1 MSNMNQSN
9 MKKIVTVATTLLFCL
24 GTQSVLAQP
33 QQDEHQREQLRS
45 VMQEL
50 NLSDSQKEA
59 IQTIRPQ
66 AKEGRSLFR
75 GERDEAMELMRQGK
89 QLDTWDEATARSL
102 VESKITNRQAFE
114 LVNAQ
119 NKHAVFAVLTAEQ
132 QAQFN
137 AIQAEKHADR
147 DPLKRQEKRLSKL
160 LRMANKVDATD
171 DQISQLT
178 DIHNTAAASMQSYH
192 SSVMAHKMSERALIQ
207 ADEFDTDAWQ
217 ALQDEFA
224 PTAIE
229 IGVARA
235 KTKFDIKQ
243 VFTAEQQKQ
252 LRKMKQRMDKRN
264 KKGNRSGKGDKGN
277 KGNKERIQRS

>member
-1 MSNMNQSN
+1 
-9 MKKIVTVATTLLFCL
+9 
-24 GTQSVLAQP
+24 
-33 QQDEHQREQLRS
+33 
-45 VMQEL
+45 MQEL

-59 IQTIRPQ
+59 IQTIRQQ

-160 LRMANKVDATD
+160 LRMAVGANSSCSAC
-171 DQISQLT
+171 
-178 DIHNTAAASMQSYH
+178 HASVSN
-192 SSVMAHKMSERALIQ
+192 SSA
-207 ADEFDTDAWQ
+207 
-217 ALQDEFA
+217 
-224 PTAIE
+224 
-229 IGVARA
+229 
-235 KTKFDIKQ
+235 
-243 VFTAEQQKQ
+243 
-252 LRKMKQRMDKRN
+252 
-264 KKGNRSGKGDKGN
+264 
-277 KGNKERIQRS
+277 

>member
-59 IQTIRPQ
+59 IQTIRQQ

-171 DQISQLT
+171 EQISQLT
-178 DIHNTAAASMQSYH
+178 DIHNTATASMQSYH
-192 SSVMAHKMSERALIQ
+192 SNVMAHKMSERALIQ

-224 PTAIE
+224 PTA
-229 IGVARA
+229 
-235 KTKFDIKQ
+235 
-243 VFTAEQQKQ
+243 
-252 LRKMKQRMDKRN
+252 
-264 KKGNRSGKGDKGN
+264 
-277 KGNKERIQRS
+277 